1 MKMYNLQMLNYTLL
15 QLTQISKNK
24 KYCVLRP
31 SLDSLLQMKKEGVVP
46 NLPLTSENRIV
57 N

>member
-1 MKMYNLQMLNYTLL
+1 
-15 QLTQISKNK
+15 
-24 KYCVLRP
+24 LRP